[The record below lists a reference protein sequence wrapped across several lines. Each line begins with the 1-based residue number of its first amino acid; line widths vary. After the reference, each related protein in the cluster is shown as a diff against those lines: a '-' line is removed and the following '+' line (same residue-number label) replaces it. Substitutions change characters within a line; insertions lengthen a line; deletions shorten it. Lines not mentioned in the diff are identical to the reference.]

1 MKRMKKKLVAFVLFI
16 MTAVCLTGCSN
27 DAAMIVNGEE
37 VPQSVV
43 DYYMTTMSASLSS
56 YGIDTETEEGAQYLP
71 LIEEQ
76 TVSTCEQFALVR
88 AGAKERGLEVTQ
100 EAVDAQF
107 EKDKQSFESEE
118 AYQEFLETNGITEE
132 SIKWIIE
139 SQLYYQELFNDL
151 NKDVTA
157 TDTELKAAYDE
168 NPAAFDTVKVSYIL
182 IQPTDTSDDAAWAE
196 AEAEANEVL
205 SQLNEGG
212 DFAALAQEH
221 SDDTSTKENGGVL
234 ETPFTAESE
243 EFVPEF
249 VTAAVG
255 LTEEGSYTT
264 EPVRSDSYGYFIIK
278 LDEKVTGWEN
288 LKEEIEESLLGPEK
302 DENFTNFMDEM
313 MANIVYDKEYTYQYT
328 TEDTSADGT
337 ATEEDATTE
346 DTATEGTSDEN
357 AAADETTADDA
368 AAEENAQ

>member
-107 EKDKQSFESEE
+107 EEDKQSFESEE

-157 TDTELKAAYDE
+157 TDTELKAVYDE

-234 ETPFTAESE
+234 PTPFTAESE

-328 TEDTSADGT
+328 TEDSAEDTAAEDGS
-337 ATEEDATTE
+337 AE
-346 DTATEGTSDEN
+346 DTATKDT
-357 AAADETTADDA
+357 
-368 AAEENAQ
+368 AAEESAAEGSAADDTDAEESAQ